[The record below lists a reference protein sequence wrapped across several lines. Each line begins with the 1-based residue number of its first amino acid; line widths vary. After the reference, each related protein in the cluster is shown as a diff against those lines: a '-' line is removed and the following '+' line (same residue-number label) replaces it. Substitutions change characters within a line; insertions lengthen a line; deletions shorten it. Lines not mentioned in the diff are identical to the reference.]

1 MGRKRPIITEELV
14 EFEKQPVEA
23 QEFSIIQYTDHFR
36 GIYMEY
42 ISKGKPKDHKM

>member
-14 EFEKQPVEA
+14 EFAKQPVEA
-23 QEFSIIQYTDHFR
+23 QEFRNITDHFR